1 MLKSIAVI
9 AVLAILAIS
18 VSVVNASIPTY
29 YNAGIVVGANA
40 SITKVV
46 NMQGERE
53 LAIILKK
60 SSGNF
65 NSQLLNVS
73 ASADNSTFYKVDSV
87 SAGTGNTKVLQYSDG
102 NKGATLAINPSVFPF
117 LKIEFPRIINN
128 TVTLTY
134 STVRG

>member
-1 MLKSIAVI
+1 MK
-9 AVLAILAIS
+9 LAILAVVLALTIS
-18 VSVVNASIPTY
+18 LVPIVNAAIPTY
-29 YNAGIVVGANA
+29 YNAGIVTGANA

-65 NSQLLNVS
+65 NNQLLNVS

-87 SAGTGNTKVLQYSDG
+87 STGTGNTKILQYSDG

-117 LKIEFPRIINN
+117 LKIQFPQIVNN